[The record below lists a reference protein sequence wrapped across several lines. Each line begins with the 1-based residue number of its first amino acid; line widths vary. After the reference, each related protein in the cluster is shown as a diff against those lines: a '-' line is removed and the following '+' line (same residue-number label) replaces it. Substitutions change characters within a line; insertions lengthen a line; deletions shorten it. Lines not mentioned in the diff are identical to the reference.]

1 MSDTEEGEAM
11 SDLLAMLLVVFAS
24 MTFVVA
30 LIALIVDL
38 IKAINKK

>member
-1 MSDTEEGEAM
+1 MSDFLTV
-11 SDLLAMLLVVFAS
+11 LLVVFTS
-24 MTFVVA
+24 MTFVVV